1 MRAWTRFGCVS
12 WERVVF
18 EFEAGND
25 NRRQPVFER
34 RSQPRRRVLLTGK
47 IVSADYSFTAD
58 CVIRDLSEG
67 GARVVAPA
75 DAVCG
80 QPFLIVVRSA
90 MAHRCSGVWHGDGH
104 VGLKFLDA
112 TNVSVDVPRHLRSVQ
127 ALWAQ
132 LAPR

>member
-1 MRAWTRFGCVS
+1 V
-12 WERVVF
+12 EHPVF

-25 NRRQPVFER
+25 NRRPPAFER
-34 RSQPRRRVLLTGK
+34 RREPRRRVLLTGK

-67 GARVVAPA
+67 GARVVVAP

-80 QPFLIVVRSA
+80 EPFLIVVRSA
-90 MAHRCSGVWHGDGH
+90 MAHRSSGVWHGDGQA
-104 VGLKFLDA
+104 GLKFLDA
-112 TNVSVDVPRHLRSVQ
+112 TNVSVDVPRHLRPVQ